1 MRKYSVAI
9 DGPSGAGKSTMARA
23 AAEHFGFI
31 YVDTG
36 AIYRTLGHAA
46 IEKQILLQDENEINA
61 LLASV
66 SINIAYGSD
75 GVQKMILNGTD
86 VSDKIRT
93 PEVSL
98 AASKIS
104 AYPSVRLFLLDMQR
118 DMAKE
123 NSVVMDGRDIGTV
136 VLPNADIKIFLTA
149 SPEVRASRRYAELL
163 AKGTD
168 ISYERVLAEIIERD
182 SNDSSRKTAP
192 LKMASGAILLD
203 TGNLTLEESKKKIIE
218 LIESRLE
225 GYSD

>member
-93 PEVSL
+93 PEISL

-182 SNDSSRKTAP
+182 TNDSSRKTAP

>member
-182 SNDSSRKTAP
+182 TNDSSRKTAP